1 LILLSLTSIVTC
13 TFASNNSIGTV
24 TEHTGSGI
32 IQRESNN
39 YDANVSD
46 PVQMDDEVKTA
57 KGVVGITFNDDTQ
70 VHVGQH
76 SELYIDD
83 FVYDPESSSGSL
95 GLLVTMGTVK
105 YASGNIAHNNPDTVD
120 IQTPSA
126 TIAVRGTAFS
136 MTVNEIG
143 DSLIILLPNSDGTV
157 GEISVA
163 TDMGIVILNKAFQL
177 TSVYNR
183 DAVPSKPV
191 VVLMDEDMINNL
203 MIISPP
209 AEVKKDLMEAQV
221 NDALDIDLLAF
232 EGLENEFDK
241 AEDELEFNELDIN
254 ELNVDL
260 LSNMLR
266 SAFSDVRDGKDPGLN
281 EDTGVYTFINIPSGR
296 VVRYSNN
303 AVIDIKYQLQPGM
316 NIELRQPDGEIYI
329 QTLEEESSN
338 TIVIKQQ

>member
-1 LILLSLTSIVTC
+1 
-13 TFASNNSIGTV
+13 
-24 TEHTGSGI
+24 
-32 IQRESNN
+32 
-39 YDANVSD
+39 
-46 PVQMDDEVKTA
+46 
-57 KGVVGITFNDDTQ
+57 
-70 VHVGQH
+70 
-76 SELYIDD
+76 
-83 FVYDPESSSGSL
+83 
-95 GLLVTMGTVK
+95 
-105 YASGNIAHNNPDTVD
+105 
-120 IQTPSA
+120 
-126 TIAVRGTAFS
+126 
-136 MTVNEIG
+136 
-143 DSLIILLPNSDGTV
+143 
-157 GEISVA
+157 
-163 TDMGIVILNKAFQL
+163 
-177 TSVYNR
+177 
-183 DAVPSKPV
+183 
-191 VVLMDEDMINNL
+191 
-203 MIISPP
+203 
-209 AEVKKDLMEAQV
+209 MEAQV